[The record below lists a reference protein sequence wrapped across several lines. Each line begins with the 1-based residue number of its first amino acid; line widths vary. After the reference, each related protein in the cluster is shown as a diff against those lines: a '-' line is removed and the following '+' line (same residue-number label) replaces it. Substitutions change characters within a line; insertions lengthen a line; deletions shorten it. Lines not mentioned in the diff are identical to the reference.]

1 MNKTF
6 LELQKAAKKSRL
18 QNPDFNVAVVGDSA
32 TQFLSD
38 SIRGEAYLRGLT
50 VSVYEAD
57 YDSVAQQLIDENG
70 GVYKSQPKYVIIY
83 LSVEKLYDLF
93 SKTRYED
100 RRCFAKNVAGQIELY
115 WQKICRYSSA
125 KIIQYDFIEKNDG
138 IFGNYA
144 LNVPESFLFQIK
156 DLNLHLSELARS
168 YKNAYLL
175 DLNGIA
181 TSFGYNNIFSPQL
194 YDMASLTLT
203 TDILPRV
210 AGQTIDIIQAA
221 RGASICKCVIL
232 DLDNTL
238 WGGVIGDDG
247 IGGIE
252 LGDLGSGKAFV
263 RFQRWLKEL
272 TYRGIL
278 LCVCSKND
286 EKNARQPFEEHPDM
300 VLGLSDITVFVAN
313 WQDKASNISAIRET
327 LNIGMNSIVFIDDN
341 AFERE
346 LVKSRLP
353 DIIVP
358 EMPKDPSEYVSYLQ
372 SLNLFETV
380 SYSQED
386 RTRSEMY
393 KSEAERR
400 KVSAKYDS
408 IDDFLKDLNM
418 VSEYSRFK
426 SFNYPRI
433 AQLSQRSN
441 QFNLRTI
448 RYTEDEIAAIADDSG
463 YITLQFCLKDRFGD
477 HGLISVVIM
486 KIDSDALFIETWLMS
501 CRVLKRG
508 MEEFV
513 INTII
518 DTAEKSGYKRVI
530 GEYIPTAKN
539 GMVADVYE
547 KHGFKAT
554 GDGRY
559 VADTQKFN
567 KLNTYIRGQ
576 NDATE

>member
-6 LELQKAAKKSRL
+6 LELQRAAKKSRL
-18 QNPDFNVAVVGDSA
+18 QKQDLNVAVVGDSA
-32 TQFLSD
+32 TQLLSD
-38 SIRGEAYLRGLT
+38 AIRGEAYLRGLT
-50 VSVYEAD
+50 VSVYDAD
-57 YDSVAQQLIDENG
+57 YDSVAQELIDENSG
-70 GVYKSQPKYVIIY
+70 AYKSKPQYIMIY
-83 LSVEKLYDLF
+83 LSVEKLYNSFTETDCEE
-93 SKTRYED
+93 RQD
-100 RRCFAKNVAGQIELY
+100 FAKNVAGRIESY
-115 WQKICRYSSA
+115 WQNICRYSAA
-125 KIIQYDFIEKNDG
+125 KIIQFTFIEKDDG
-138 IFGNYA
+138 VFGNLA
-144 LNVPESFLFQIK
+144 LTVPESFLFQVK
-156 DLNLHLSELARS
+156 KLNLHLSELARK

-175 DLNGIA
+175 NVNGIA
-181 TSFGYNNIFSPQL
+181 TSFGYDNIFSPQL

-203 TDILPRV
+203 TGILPKV
-210 AGQTIDIIQAA
+210 AKQTIDIIQSVC
-221 RGASICKCVIL
+221 GVSICKCVIL

-286 EKNARQPFEEHPDM
+286 EKNAKQPFEEHPDM
-300 VLGLSDITVFVAN
+300 VLKLSDITVFVAN

-346 LVKSRLP
+346 LVKSKLP

-358 EMPKDPSEYVSYLQ
+358 DMPKDPSEYVSYLQ

-386 RTRSEMY
+386 RTRSAMY
-393 KSEAERR
+393 KSEAERK
-400 KVSAKYDS
+400 KVSANYDS
-408 IDDFLKDLNM
+408 IDDFLKDLDM
-418 VSEYSRFK
+418 VSEYSPFI

-448 RYTEDEIAAIADDSG
+448 RYTEDEIAEIASDPK
-463 YITLQFCLKDRFGD
+463 YVTLQFCLKDRFGD

-486 KIDSDALFIETWLMS
+486 KVEGDALFIETWLMS

-513 INTII
+513 LNAVI
-518 DTAEKSGYKRVI
+518 DTAKRLGYKKVI

-539 GMVADVYE
+539 GMVADIYE
-547 KHGFKAT
+547 RHGFKAV
-554 GDGRY
+554 GNKRY
-559 VADTQKFN
+559 ACDVKNFG
-567 KLNTYIRGQ
+567 KLNTYIKGQ
-576 NDATE
+576 YNAKK

>member
-57 YDSVAQQLIDENG
+57 YDSVAQQFIDEHSE
-70 GVYKSQPKYVIIY
+70 VYESRPEYIIIY
-83 LSVEKLYDLF
+83 LSVEKLYDSF
-93 SKTRYED
+93 SRAGGED
-100 RRCFAKNVAGQIELY
+100 RCGFAKNVADRIESY
-115 WQKICRYSSA
+115 WRNICRYSSA

-144 LNVPESFLFQIK
+144 LNVPESFLFQVK
-156 DLNLHLSELARS
+156 RLNTLLCELTKS
-168 YKNAYLL
+168 YKNAYIL

-181 TSFGYNNIFSPQL
+181 TSSGYDNIFSPQL
-194 YDMASLTLT
+194 YDTASLTLT
-203 TDILPRV
+203 TGVLPQV
-210 AGQTIDIIQAA
+210 AGQTIDIIRTI
-221 RGASICKCVIL
+221 RGVSMCKCVIL

-252 LGDLGSGKAFV
+252 LGDLGAGKAFV

-286 EKNARQPFEEHPDM
+286 EINAKQPFEEHPDM
-300 VLGLSDITVFVAN
+300 ILRLSDITVFMAN

-418 VSEYSRFK
+418 VSEYSPFRP
-426 SFNYPRI
+426 FNYPRI

-448 RYTEDEIAAIADDSG
+448 RYTENEIAAIAADPG
-463 YITLQFCLKDRFGD
+463 YVTLQFCLKDRFGD

-486 KIDSDALFIETWLMS
+486 KIDGDALFIETWLMS

-547 KHGFKAT
+547 KHGFKPV

-559 VADTQKFN
+559 VADVRNFD